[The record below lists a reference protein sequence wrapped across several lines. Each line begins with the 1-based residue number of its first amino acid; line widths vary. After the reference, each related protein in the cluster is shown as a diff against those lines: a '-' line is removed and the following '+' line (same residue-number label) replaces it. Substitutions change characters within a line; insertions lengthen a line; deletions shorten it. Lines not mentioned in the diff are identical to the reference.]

1 MTGSSNRDKDEGME
15 PNPTPR
21 PTLQDD
27 PTLAAEVEHAIA
39 PYRGLVPP
47 EMLDVLRD
55 IAVLAYTE
63 HPAGQRILDT
73 IREINRIE
81 SSGPGDPAPE
91 WSEEPGVEPRVSG
104 IHRRG
109 ER

>member
-1 MTGSSNRDKDEGME
+1 MDHGPIPK
-15 PNPTPR
+15 

-63 HPAGQRILDT
+63 HPAGQRILDR
-73 IREINRIE
+73 IREINLVE
-81 SSGPGDPAPE
+81 SSGVDPASE
-91 WSEEPGVEPRVSG
+91 RIEEPRFQSRVSG